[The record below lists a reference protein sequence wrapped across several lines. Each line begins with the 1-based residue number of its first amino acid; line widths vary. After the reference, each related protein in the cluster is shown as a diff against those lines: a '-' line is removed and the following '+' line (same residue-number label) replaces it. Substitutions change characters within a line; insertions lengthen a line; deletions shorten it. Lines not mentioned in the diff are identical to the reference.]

1 MGREFSL
8 EDRLS
13 IHELVSLHGHL
24 MDDGAFERFGELFT
38 PDVVYDVSSMGGSE
52 LVGIAAV
59 AEAALALGDR
69 NPLGHHVT
77 NVVIVA
83 SGGSEASVRSK
94 GIGVLADG
102 STGSVVYEDLVVC
115 VPDGWRIAH
124 RRALPRR
131 TPLQACDG

>member
-1 MGREFSL
+1 MGRELSL

-24 MDDGAFERFGELFT
+24 MDDGAFERFVELFT
-38 PDVVYDVSSMGGSE
+38 PDVEYDVSSMGRGE
-52 LVGIAAV
+52 LVGITAV
-59 AEAALALGDR
+59 AQAAQAMGDR

-94 GIGVLADG
+94 G
-102 STGSVVYEDLVVC
+102 
-115 VPDGWRIAH
+115 H
-124 RRALPRR
+124 RRPGGRVRGLGGVRGPGGPR
-131 TPLQACDG
+131 P